1 MCNLTTYPHLMGFF
15 RELGVDTEESDM
27 SFALSTP
34 EVEWG
39 SRGLSAIFAQP
50 GLWRSPKF
58 LLMIWEV
65 IAFGRQAPEVL
76 SGDAKWEGVSLGEY
90 LKLRRYSA
98 FFCTH
103 YVTPMCAAI
112 WSCSDADALA
122 FATSISLALCDLK
135 NLAPADWAAALQP
148 CFDAA
153 LPKADTGKL
162 IGSLL
167 EQCAKDVQIE
177 EAKE

>member
-50 GLWRSPKF
+50 GLCRSPKF

-65 IAFGRQAPEVL
+65 IAFSGR
-76 SGDAKWEGVSLGEY
+76 
-90 LKLRRYSA
+90 
-98 FFCTH
+98 F
-103 YVTPMCAAI
+103 
-112 WSCSDADALA
+112 DADLMKK
-122 FATSISLALCDLK
+122 FSERCRFK
-135 NLAPADWAAALQP
+135 N
-148 CFDAA
+148 
-153 LPKADTGKL
+153 G
-162 IGSLL
+162 
-167 EQCAKDVQIE
+167 
-177 EAKE
+177 

>member
-65 IAFGRQAPEVL
+65 IAFLYEYNDYDPRAL
-76 SGDAKWEGVSLGEY
+76 HEGV
-90 LKLRRYSA
+90 
-98 FFCTH
+98 H
-103 YVTPMCAAI
+103 
-112 WSCSDADALA
+112 
-122 FATSISLALCDLK
+122 
-135 NLAPADWAAALQP
+135 
-148 CFDAA
+148 
-153 LPKADTGKL
+153 
-162 IGSLL
+162 
-167 EQCAKDVQIE
+167 
-177 EAKE
+177 